1 MKRTLLPAGV
11 AIAVAGFAGAVAV
24 PAIAAPE
31 PSPSE
36 TTEQRPDVSLS
47 TLEITAEALATEGL
61 TLTLTIPEGYS
72 FERTEFSTE
81 DGTPVEL
88 TESGDGDVRTYT
100 GPLPEGYTGALD
112 VRAVFLDPEGGEY
125 SVSTGVEILPDEI
138 SEDNQVELSV
148 DRAQYTAADLAEDG
162 VALTYSG
169 VQPGQSVNAV
179 SFTSGDEDLT
189 ELFEGVGGSGDE
201 TGATTLFIA
210 ELPEGWTGTITAS
223 VDVLA
228 NDEVIGTS
236 STTFEVVDEVTEP
249 TQPSEAPA
257 ERALAIDP
265 ETVSIA
271 DFVDQEKGVTI
282 TATGF
287 AEGEVVT
294 LEVVAGPENVT
305 GIELTEVA
313 DETGTVVYR
322 VYGANAAQPEV
333 YIGQY
338 DVEVTGAEDEANGAE
353 PLTGSFTVAS
363 ATSDPGQ
370 PGSGEEENGS
380 GGGSSLPRTGAEL
393 AGLGAGLALLLGGT
407 ATVLLTMRRSKVSA
421 DPAAL

>member
-81 DGTPVEL
+81 DGTAVEL

-100 GPLPEGYTGALD
+100 GQLSEGYTGNLN
-112 VRAVFLDPEGGEY
+112 VTAVFLTPEGREH
-125 SVSTGVEILPDEI
+125 SVGTFVTVQPEEASDV
-138 SEDNQVELSV
+138 SEVELSV
-148 DRAQYTAADLAEDG
+148 DRAQYTVEDLAEDG

-169 VQPGQSVNAV
+169 VQPGQSVDAV

-189 ELFEGVGGSGDE
+189 ELFQGVGGSGDE

-223 VDVLA
+223 LDVLA
-228 NDEVIGTS
+228 NGEVIDTV